1 MTENLAWMD
10 GFEEK
15 PFPELLM
22 EIKRA
27 GKTGILLA
35 KKGTVEKRIFF
46 QNGEPIASRSNL
58 QKDLLGEILC
68 ARGRI
73 TKAQL
78 GEAVLDDQKK
88 TGDNFGQ
95 ILIKKG
101 FLTPKDLYA
110 ECKYQFVSI
119 LFSLFSR
126 ENESYAFQEQEAS
139 TLVPKDLPKFHVG
152 FSKLLSEGIRLIRDN
167 DFIDSALGNT
177 AQFANK
183 TSVTIPSEELSFSGE
198 DKAILAQVDGNK
210 TLQKIID
217 ASDLEPSMTKRILYA
232 LCCLGVIEIQAPA
245 AALEQEMGIR
255 EYMESQEEIPSMQE
269 SSLSSFMDEVL
280 PEDQPEEIPLFEE
293 EKVRPVDYSKI
304 MADDVEEEDESL
316 PERIGGAPEEEM
328 QEFPDEVQP
337 VNAEYESGYQEQT
350 LPPGEETEQIPVE
363 DEQAPSEAEEHPL
376 EAGDRETREVILD
389 VEQEKERAIL
399 DEAFTEKKKPAF
411 LIRVLLV
418 LGVLILV
425 GGTTLYYAFME
436 KGFNISDFAERIKK
450 QVTTRD
456 FKSRRDQEIVQKLLE
471 KGKSPAVSQSPAPGP
486 EVKPAEET
494 APPETPPE
502 KQDTGEIT
510 GPPAQV
516 KTAAEEKVSEP
527 IKEETIGPEVKEPP
541 VQAEQTAQEQMAEPL
556 KKEEAASQPSMPL
569 TSSPLWND
577 LYAKGLANFQN
588 GDLKSAMKD
597 WADLVRSAP
606 EHAFTIQIEVTSYP
620 DFASKDIQE
629 ASNGEKVFIL
639 NTLFNDKPAYKV
651 LCGIYKDRA
660 EAEQALKNLSPYL
673 KAQKPALVSISR
685 IEKKLID

>member
-15 PFPELLM
+15 PFPALLM
-22 EIKRA
+22 EIKRT

-73 TKAQL
+73 TRTQL

-95 ILIKKG
+95 ILIRKG

-126 ENESYAFQEQEAS
+126 ENESYTFQEQEAS
-139 TLVPKDLPKFHVG
+139 TLIPRDLPKFHVG

-177 AQFANK
+177 AQLANK

-198 DKAILAQVDGNK
+198 DKTILAQVDGNK
-210 TLQKIID
+210 TLQEIID
-217 ASDLEPSMTKRILYA
+217 ASDLESSMTKRILYA
-232 LCCLGVIEIQAPA
+232 LCCLGVVEIQAPA
-245 AALEQEMGIR
+245 AALEQETGIR
-255 EYMESQEEIPSMQE
+255 EYMESQEEIPSMKE

-280 PEDQPEEIPLFEE
+280 PEDQPEEIPVFEE
-293 EKVRPVDYSKI
+293 EKVRSVDYSKI

-316 PERIGGAPEEEM
+316 PERIGGVSEEEI
-328 QEFPDEVQP
+328 QEFPDQVQP
-337 VNAEYESGYQEQT
+337 ANAEYESEYQEQA
-350 LPPGEETEQIPVE
+350 PPPMEETEQIPVE
-363 DEQAPSEAEEHPL
+363 DEQTPSEAEEVSFKTDEHPL
-376 EAGDRETREVILD
+376 ETGDKEAREVILD

-399 DEAFTEKKKPAF
+399 DEAFTEKKKPAS
-411 LIRVLLV
+411 LIRVLLL
-418 LGVLILV
+418 LGVMVLI
-425 GGTTLYYAFME
+425 GGTALYYAFMGR
-436 KGFNISDFAERIKK
+436 GFNISDFVERIRK

-456 FKSRRDQEIVQKLLE
+456 FKSERNQEIVQKLME
-471 KGKSPAVSQSPAPGP
+471 KGESPTVSESPAPGT

-494 APPETPPE
+494 APGETPPE
-502 KQDTGEIT
+502 KQDTREIT
-510 GPPAQV
+510 GPPAQEQI
-516 KTAAEEKVSEP
+516 AAPS
-527 IKEETIGPEVKEPP
+527 T
-541 VQAEQTAQEQMAEPL
+541 
-556 KKEEAASQPSMPL
+556 KEEAASQPSMPVP
-569 TSSPLWND
+569 SSPSWND
-577 LYAKGLANFQN
+577 LYARGLANFKN
-588 GDLKSAMKD
+588 GNLKNAIKD

-606 EHAFTIQIEVTSYP
+606 EHSFTIQIEVTSYP
-620 DFASKDIQE
+620 DFASRDIQE

-639 NTLFNDKPAYKV
+639 NTLYNDKPAYKV

-660 EAEQALKNLSPYL
+660 EAEQALKDLSPYL
-673 KAQKPALVSISR
+673 KAQKPALVSIGR
-685 IEKKLID
+685 IDKKLID